1 MLFMKLFIVYMDT
14 IGLAESH
21 CTGGWEVYSWTIYQR
36 LAFENM
42 FGGEVYF
49 YAAQEKEKFENPV

>member
-1 MLFMKLFIVYMDT
+1 MKLDIVYMDT
-14 IGLAESH
+14 ISLAKSH
-21 CTGGWEVYSWTIYQR
+21 CIGLWEVYRWTLYQR